1 MTSFSR
7 SFAPKGVCL
16 LAAGLLLAGCG
27 CSGDGSAAA
36 EAKAAAAA
44 AASSYAEGD
53 YRTAVICCRKS
64 LAHDAGQV
72 DVLVTLARA
81 ELASGN
87 VTAAAE
93 VAAQARERL
102 PADPGIRQL
111 DAEIAFR
118 GGDLDTAF
126 AAYTGIAEDQS
137 LPAEVRS
144 LGWSGRG
151 AVGLKRIGA
160 VSSNALIANDIARLD
175 LMHAIRLDR
184 RNASAYY
191 NLAFFYSN
199 EDDGYKRAAV
209 DLYERYLG
217 LMGDSPDVHVA
228 RAREAMETLRAEL
241 AGSLDQLAGSR
252 PRNPGSCASF
262 MRKADAAFAK
272 FESQRRTAPTKAKPF
287 LTEATANYEKAY
299 EQDALSF
306 EALSRLAVCY
316 ARQGTEAGR
325 KKAFDCAVKACA
337 VRRGDGA
344 ALVEAARM
352 AMNMN
357 KPMLAVKMYS
367 KAVALKW
374 NDAKA
379 LDGLADALDRCGLKD
394 KAAGYRK
401 FRASLSA
408 GK

>member
-7 SFAPKGVCL
+7 SFAPKGACL

-27 CSGDGSAAA
+27 CSGDGAAA
-36 EAKAAAAA
+36 TEAKAAAAA
-44 AASSYAEGD
+44 AASAYAEGD
-53 YRTAVICCRKS
+53 YRTAVLCCRRS
-64 LAHDAGQV
+64 LAHDADQV

-81 ELASGN
+81 ELAAGN
-87 VTAAAE
+87 ATAATE
-93 VAAQARERL
+93 VAARARELL
-102 PADPGIRQL
+102 PSDIGIAQL
-111 DAEIAFR
+111 DAEIAYR
-118 GGDLDTAF
+118 SGDLDAAY

-160 VSSNALIANDIARLD
+160 VSSNALIANDVARLD
-175 LMHAIRLDR
+175 LMRAIRLDR

-217 LMGDSPDVHVA
+217 LMGDSGDVHVE
-228 RAREAMETLRAEL
+228 RAKEALETLRAEL
-241 AGSLDQLAGSR
+241 AGSLDQIAGSR
-252 PRNPGSCASF
+252 PRNPGSCATF

-272 FESQRRTAPTKAKPF
+272 FERDRRTSSVKAKPS
-287 LTEATANYEKAY
+287 LTEAIASYEKAY

-316 ARQGTEAGR
+316 THQGTEASR

-344 ALVEAARM
+344 ALMTAARM

-374 NDAKA
+374 NDVKA